1 VRYRIAT
8 VAFVLSALVL
18 ACASH
23 NGRNPMNESGK
34 SGGTSGAVITVAAPG
49 GYVTADAAFVVSVPY
64 LVIQEDGRI
73 IRLAQGP
80 GGYWNVWKTG
90 QLTTPS
96 LPELLQRLEA
106 LGFWEWDS
114 RAVEREVHA
123 TTLITDLP
131 TTAITV
137 RAGGREKTFAC
148 YGLRQ
153 YWQHHAIPA
162 LQQPVAALDLLEGLP
177 APDIYYPP
185 AGEVL
190 LIPLDEPLPRN
201 ASPGAWPLPALPL
214 RVSGGVHRGS
224 LLGAYDGAEFRQIV
238 EVLTRHSLIRFDGKY
253 YTAAYRPVF
262 NTGK

>member
-1 VRYRIAT
+1 
-8 VAFVLSALVL
+8 
-18 ACASH
+18 
-23 NGRNPMNESGK
+23 MNESGK
-34 SGGTSGAVITVAAPG
+34 SGSVSGAVITVAAPG
-49 GYVTADAAFVVSVPY
+49 GYMTADAAFVVSIPY

-80 GGYWNVWKTG
+80 GGHWNVWKTG

-137 RAGGREKTFAC
+137 RTGGREKTFAC

-177 APDIYYPP
+177 APDIYYRPRARCCLSLSTSRSP
-185 AGEVL
+185 A
-190 LIPLDEPLPRN
+190 
-201 ASPGAWPLPALPL
+201 
-214 RVSGGVHRGS
+214 
-224 LLGAYDGAEFRQIV
+224 
-238 EVLTRHSLIRFDGKY
+238 TRHQAPGPCRRCRSAFRAAF
-253 YTAAYRPVF
+253 TAAACWAPTMGRSSARSSRC
-262 NTGK
+262 